1 MEATDLEP
9 QRREERAES
18 ISLVRSFS
26 LSLDVANPKN
36 DNDLASA
43 LQVEVVRRRE
53 PSKTKTVGFRS
64 WREFYEEDVNTA
76 QFVT

>member
-1 MEATDLEP
+1 MEATDLEL

-26 LSLDVANPKN
+26 FSLEVANPKN
-36 DNDLASA
+36 DNVLASA
-43 LQVEVVRRRE
+43 LQGEVVRRRE
-53 PSKTKTVGFRS
+53 PPKTKTVGFRS
-64 WREFYEEDVNTA
+64 WKEFYEEDVNTA